1 MSHLVFIASSGK
13 GCDALAYARRAGH
26 RTTLVWSRRYDFFV
40 TGAQREL
47 AHSLADRI
55 VTVEDPNDPVATLAA
70 LAAAGIGAQDLDA
83 VLTTVHFCVVGA
95 ARLAEACNA
104 RGPSSEAIMAARD
117 KSRCR
122 RILDERGIPS
132 VGHGVAVNASDGL
145 AVADALGYPVVIKPA
160 TGAGKLVTSL
170 ARSPQDVE
178 RHFAEAAARSETL
191 DPALLAELDGRFL
204 VEEVAVGPLYSVEV
218 ATDGRSST
226 PLAAV
231 RRKVGRDNPLLEL
244 GSTMPTG
251 LSPQVERELGDYLV
265 QICAALGLN
274 LGIFHAE
281 AILTED
287 GFRLIEV
294 NPRIGGGV
302 VPDVIRAATDRNLFE
317 ILVDLYDGGAVPQQP
332 LPARRGA
339 SNTFLGVPGRHTV
352 RSDLPADWFEAFR
365 PQLESG
371 NTSIRAGMQLRPM
384 ENNFDRYGTVQVI
397 ADDFGRAEQKCAAI
411 AAEMEAVVGVSFVP
425 LTPSEQERYVPR
437 TQAASGLTAPGAGP

>member
-1 MSHLVFIASSGK
+1 
-13 GCDALAYARRAGH
+13 
-26 RTTLVWSRRYDFFV
+26 
-40 TGAQREL
+40 
-47 AHSLADRI
+47 
-55 VTVEDPNDPVATLAA
+55 
-70 LAAAGIGAQDLDA
+70 
-83 VLTTVHFCVVGA
+83 
-95 ARLAEACNA
+95 
-104 RGPSSEAIMAARD
+104 MAARD

-132 VGHGVAVNASDGL
+132 VGHGVAVNASDAL
-145 AVADALGYPVVIKPA
+145 AVADVLGYPVVIKPA

-170 ARSPQDVE
+170 ARSPQDVD
-178 RHFAEAAARSETL
+178 RHFAAAAAQSETL

-218 ATDGRSST
+218 ATDGRAST

-244 GSTMPTG
+244 GSTMPAG
-251 LSPQVERELGDYLV
+251 LSPSAERELGDYLV
-265 QICAALGLN
+265 QICGALGLD

-317 ILVDLYDGGAVPQQP
+317 ILVDLYDGGAVPPQP

-339 SNTFLGVPGRHTV
+339 SNTFLGVPDHHTV

-365 PQLESG
+365 PRLESG
-371 NTSIRAGMQLRPM
+371 NTSIRAGLRLRPM
-384 ENNFDRYGTVQVI
+384 VNNFDRYGTVQVI
-397 ADDFGRAEQKCAAI
+397 ADDFGRAEQKCATI
-411 AAEMEAVVGVSFVP
+411 TAELEAVVGVPFVP
-425 LTPSEQERYVPR
+425 IAPS
-437 TQAASGLTAPGAGP
+437 